1 MLFKK
6 LLLQEEGQIVRH
18 IVVIGVVVAALVLV
32 LAEAGPIIWLRI
44 SSVEDAEDVANA
56 AAFQYKMFN
65 KEDDAISEVAAKMQM
80 MGYSDEEIKE
90 SSVVFYPI
98 GANQKTTVKVTVV
111 RYAKT
116 LITRHIK
123 ALKKFARVAT
133 SKEASVA
140 TATGEQ

>member
-1 MLFKK
+1 MRFRKF
-6 LLLQEEGQIVRH
+6 LLQEEGQIVRH
-18 IVVIGVVVAALVLV
+18 IIVIGVVVALVVLV
-32 LAEAGPIIWLRI
+32 LAEAGPIVWLRI
-44 SSVEDAEDVANA
+44 SSIEDAEDVANA

-65 KEDDAISEVAAKMQM
+65 KEEDAISEVAAKMQM

-98 GANQKTTVKVTVV
+98 GANQKTSVKVTIV

-116 LITRHIK
+116 LITRHIN

-133 SKEASVA
+133 SKEASVS